1 MSSTTI
7 SQITGFFDRNSWHY
21 DIDHDG
27 SGNEFLRAGF
37 TIKSKLKSIS
47 VQIRTLKI
55 GIKIVG
61 ICRLSVDE
69 EYRASVAEYLHRA
82 NYGLNSGNFEL
93 DVRDGEV
100 RYKVYLPEY
109 DGYAV
114 PDEAIDS
121 GLDVIIDMFT
131 RYGDGLAALM
141 MGFSDPETEIKKAE
155 GDL

>member
-21 DIDHDG
+21 DIDQDG

-37 TIKSKLKSIS
+37 NIKCKLQSIL
-47 VQIRTLKI
+47 VQIRTLKY

-61 ICRLSVDE
+61 VCKLDVDE
-69 EYRASVAEYLHRA
+69 EYRATVADYLHRA
-82 NYGLNSGNFEL
+82 NYALNNGNFEL
-93 DVRDGEV
+93 DMRDGEV

-114 PDEAIDS
+114 PDEAIDN
-121 GLDVIIDMFT
+121 GLDVVLGMFKQ
-131 RYGDGLAALM
+131 YGDGLAALM

-155 GDL
+155 DDT